1 MSNPSGMQ
9 RIRRLP
15 GLNQVWQRLGTMPL
29 PQTEDSVGLR
39 VLVQGLVIVGIIATD
54 IAAETQMSVW
64 AVPLSIVGA
73 TWSWYRRRHRNIAV
87 KFFLAIGM
95 LIAMGVFFNNLLA
108 SLNDTRLVLAEL
120 LIQVQVL
127 HSFDLPRRKDL
138 GYSMV
143 IGLILLGVAGTL
155 SQTLAFAPLL
165 LIFLAIALP
174 TLILDYQSRIGLSPT
189 PKRKTSRK
197 KAKRSSP
204 LSLRRLSIFLLVVI
218 ALGLGIFA
226 LMPRFPG
233 YQLQT
238 FPVSAPMDLDERSF
252 EGNNRGVNNP
262 GYVSEGEGEG
272 SGGEGTSP
280 SRGPGE
286 MDETFYYGFGTQINQ
301 NLRGALKPKVVLRVR
316 SQAPGF
322 WRVQAFDQYTGQGW
336 ELSRE
341 DQVVEVSRPP
351 WSYRFQLYPTS
362 FNLGRTKTVIQSY
375 TAVSE
380 LPNIIP
386 ALSYPKRLYFPTRE
400 VGIDTEG
407 SLRSPLALLEG
418 LTYTVISEVPV
429 RDRTRLQQV
438 PETYP
443 DNIQKYYLDVPP
455 DIADKV
461 REKTEQ
467 LLATSP
473 NPLTSAY
480 EKALYLAQALKQRY
494 RIPDN
499 PLELPYLQEDED
511 LVEAFLFKHEG
522 GYPDHFSTAL
532 TIMLRSIGIPARL
545 VVGFG
550 TGQFNPFTGLYV
562 VKNTDAY
569 AMTEVYFPNYGWFA
583 FDPIPGHELVPQSVE
598 DTATF
603 SVLRQFWQWVAGWLP
618 SPVSNFIGELWNLVV
633 GSLLRL
639 IVRLWVIFSS
649 GWMGLFG
656 GLIFAIALGFVGWL
670 GWVQWQTWRYRRWL
684 GKLPPMERLYQQM
697 LKVLRAKGYIKHPAQ
712 TPLEYAKV
720 MRQQQ
725 SSDSAAVIDEI
736 SQAYV
741 RWRYGKQT
749 PNIENLRQ
757 RLRDWIKTTRR
768 LQNRGL
774 RR

>member
-29 PQTEDSVGLR
+29 PQTEDSIGLR
-39 VLVQGLVIVGIIATD
+39 VLVQGLVIVGIVATD
-54 IAAETQMSVW
+54 IAAETQMSAW
-64 AVPLSIVGA
+64 AVPLSIIGA

-95 LIAMGVFFNNLLA
+95 LVAMGVFFNNLLT

-174 TLILDYQSRIGLSPT
+174 TLILDYQSRIGLSPK
-189 PKRKTSRK
+189 PKRKTSK
-197 KAKRSSP
+197 EGAKRFSP
-204 LSLRRLSIFLLVVI
+204 LSLRRLSIFLLVII

-238 FPVSAPMDLDERSF
+238 FPVSAPLDLDEQDF
-252 EGNNRGVNNP
+252 QGNNRDVRNP
-262 GYVSEGEGEG
+262 IYEGQGNG
-272 SGGEGTSP
+272 SGGKGTSP
-280 SRGPGE
+280 RRGPGE

-301 NLRGALKPKVVLRVR
+301 NLRGTLKPKVVLRVR
-316 SQAPGF
+316 SQSPGF
-322 WRVQAFDQYTGQGW
+322 WRVQAFDRYTGQGW

-341 DQVVEVSRPP
+341 DQVLEVSRPP

-386 ALSYPKRLYFPTRE
+386 ALSYPKQLYFPTRE
-400 VGIDTEG
+400 VAIDTEG

-429 RDRTRLQQV
+429 RDRTQLQQA
-438 PETYP
+438 PDTYP
-443 DNIQKYYLDVPP
+443 DNIQKYYLDIPP
-455 DIADKV
+455 EIADKV
-461 REKTEQ
+461 RQKTEQ

-473 NPLTSAY
+473 KPLTSSY
-480 EKALYLAQALKQRY
+480 EKALYLAQEVKRRY

-499 PLELPYLQEDED
+499 PLELPFLQEDED
-511 LVEAFLFKHEG
+511 LVEAFLFKYEG

-545 VVGFG
+545 VVGFD
-550 TGQFNPFTGLYV
+550 TGQFNPFTGLYI

-598 DTATF
+598 DTETF
-603 SVLRQFWQWVAGWLP
+603 SVLRQFWRWVAGWLP
-618 SPVSNFIGELWNLVV
+618 TPVSNFIGELWNLII

-639 IVRLWVIFSS
+639 IVGLWAMLSS
-649 GWMGLFG
+649 GWIGLFG
-656 GLIFAIALGFVGWL
+656 GLILAIAVGFVGWL

-697 LKVLRAKGYIKHPAQ
+697 LKVLGAKGYIKHPAQ
-712 TPLEYAKV
+712 TPLEYARV

-749 PNIENLRQ
+749 PNIDDLRQ
-757 RLRDWIKTTRR
+757 RLRQWIKTTRR
-768 LQNRGL
+768 LGTRDL

>member
-29 PQTEDSVGLR
+29 PQTEDSIGLR

-64 AVPLSIVGA
+64 AVPLSIGGA

-165 LIFLAIALP
+165 VIFLAIALP
-174 TLILDYQSRIGLSPT
+174 TLILDYQSRIGLSPK
-189 PKRKTSRK
+189 PKPKNSRK
-197 KAKRSSP
+197 KIKRSSP
-204 LSLRRLSIFLLVVI
+204 LSWQRLSIFLFVVI

-238 FPVSAPMDLDERSF
+238 FPVSAPLDLDERSF

-262 GYVSEGEGEG
+262 GYQGDGDG
-272 SGGEGTSP
+272 SGGEGSAP
-280 SRGPGE
+280 RRGAGE
-286 MDETFYYGFGTQINQ
+286 MDETFYYGFGNQINQ
-301 NLRGALKPKVVLRVR
+301 NLRGILKPKVVLRVR

-341 DQVVEVSRPP
+341 DQVLEVTRPT

-386 ALSYPKRLYFPTRE
+386 ALSYPKRLYYPTRE
-400 VGIDTEG
+400 VAIDTEG

-418 LTYTVISEVPV
+418 LTYTVVSEVPV
-429 RDRTRLQQV
+429 RDRTRLQQA

-443 DNIQKYYLDVPP
+443 DNIQNYYLDVPP

-473 NPLTSAY
+473 KPLTSSY
-480 EKALYLAQALKQRY
+480 EKSLYLAQALKQRY

-499 PLELPYLQEDED
+499 PRELPFLQEDED
-511 LVEAFLFKHEG
+511 LVEAFLFKYEG

-598 DTATF
+598 DTETF

-618 SPVSNFIGELWNLVV
+618 TPVSNFIGELWNLII

-639 IVRLWVIFSS
+639 IVRLWAIFSS

-670 GWVQWQTWRYRRWL
+670 SWVQWQTWRYRRWL

-697 LKVLRAKGYIKHPAQ
+697 LKVLKARGYIKHPAQ
-712 TPLEYAKV
+712 TPLEYARV

-725 SSDSAAVIDEI
+725 SSDSATVIDDI

-749 PNIENLRQ
+749 PNIDELRQ
-757 RLRDWIKTTRR
+757 RLREWIKTTAR
-768 LQNRGL
+768 LPNRSL

>member
-29 PQTEDSVGLR
+29 PQTEDSIGLR

-64 AVPLSIVGA
+64 AVPLSILGA

-174 TLILDYQSRIGLSPT
+174 TLILDYQSRIGLSP
-189 PKRKTSRK
+189 KRKTSRK

-238 FPVSAPMDLDERSF
+238 FPVSAPLDWDDLDGDT
-252 EGNNRGVNNP
+252 GNVNNP

-272 SGGEGTSP
+272 TGGEGTSP
-280 SRGPGE
+280 SRGAGE

-341 DQVVEVSRPP
+341 DQVLEVTRPP
-351 WSYRFQLYPTS
+351 WSYRFALYPTS

-386 ALSYPKRLYFPTRE
+386 ALSYPKSLYFPTKE

-418 LTYTVISEVPV
+418 LTYTVVSEVPL
-429 RDRTRLQQV
+429 RDRTRLQQA

-461 REKTEQ
+461 RGKTEQ

-473 NPLTSAY
+473 KPLTSAY

-499 PLELPYLQEDED
+499 PFGLPYLQEDED

-562 VKNTDAY
+562 VKNTDAF

-583 FDPIPGHELVPQSVE
+583 FDPIPGHEIVPQSVE

-649 GWMGLFG
+649 SWMGLFG
-656 GLIFAIALGFVGWL
+656 GLIFAIAVGFVGWL

-697 LKVLRAKGYIKHPAQ
+697 LKVLKARGYIKHPAQ
-712 TPLEYAKV
+712 TPLEYARV

-725 SSDSAAVIDEI
+725 SSESATVIDDI

-749 PNIENLRQ
+749 PNIDELRQ
-757 RLRDWIKTTRR
+757 RLRQWIKTTRR
-768 LQNRGL
+768 LPNRSL

>member
-29 PQTEDSVGLR
+29 PQTEDSIGLR
-39 VLVQGLVIVGIIATD
+39 VLVQGLVIVGIVATD
-54 IAAETQMSVW
+54 IAAETQMSAW
-64 AVPLSIVGA
+64 AVPLSIIGA

-95 LIAMGVFFNNLLA
+95 LVAMGVFFNNLLA

-174 TLILDYQSRIGLSPT
+174 TLILDYQSRIGLSPK
-189 PKRKTSRK
+189 PKRKTSK
-197 KAKRSSP
+197 EGAKRFSP
-204 LSLRRLSIFLLVVI
+204 LSLRRLSIFLLVII

-238 FPVSAPMDLDERSF
+238 FPVSAPLDLDEQDF
-252 EGNNRGVNNP
+252 QGNNRDVRNP
-262 GYVSEGEGEG
+262 IYEGQGNG
-272 SGGEGTSP
+272 SGGKGTSP
-280 SRGPGE
+280 RRGPGE

-301 NLRGALKPKVVLRVR
+301 NLRGTLKPKVVLRVR
-316 SQAPGF
+316 SQSPGF
-322 WRVQAFDQYTGQGW
+322 WRVQAFDRYTGQGW

-341 DQVVEVSRPP
+341 DQVLEVSRPP

-386 ALSYPKRLYFPTRE
+386 ALSYPKQLYFPTRE
-400 VGIDTEG
+400 VAIDTEG

-429 RDRTRLQQV
+429 RDRTQLQQA
-438 PETYP
+438 PDTYP
-443 DNIQKYYLDVPP
+443 DNIQKYYLDIPP
-455 DIADKV
+455 EIADKV
-461 REKTEQ
+461 RQKTEQ

-473 NPLTSAY
+473 KPLTSSY
-480 EKALYLAQALKQRY
+480 EKALYLAQEVKRRY

-499 PLELPYLQEDED
+499 PLELPFLQEDED
-511 LVEAFLFKHEG
+511 LVEAFLFKYEG

-545 VVGFG
+545 VVGFD
-550 TGQFNPFTGLYV
+550 TGQFNPFTGLYI

-598 DTATF
+598 DTETF
-603 SVLRQFWQWVAGWLP
+603 SVLRQFWRWVAGWLP
-618 SPVSNFIGELWNLVV
+618 TPVSNFIGELWNLII

-639 IVRLWVIFSS
+639 IVGLWAMLSS
-649 GWMGLFG
+649 GWIGLFG
-656 GLIFAIALGFVGWL
+656 GLILAIAVGFVGWL

-697 LKVLRAKGYIKHPAQ
+697 LKVLGAKGYIKHPAQ
-712 TPLEYAKV
+712 TPLEYARV

-749 PNIENLRQ
+749 PNIDDLRQ
-757 RLRDWIKTTRR
+757 RLRQWIKTTRR
-768 LQNRGL
+768 LGTRDL